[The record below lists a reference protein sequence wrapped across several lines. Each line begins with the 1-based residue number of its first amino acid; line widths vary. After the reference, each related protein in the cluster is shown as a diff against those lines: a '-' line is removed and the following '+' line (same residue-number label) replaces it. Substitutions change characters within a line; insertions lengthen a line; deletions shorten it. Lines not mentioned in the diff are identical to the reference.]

1 MAKLRKEY
9 NPNRPVKRYRRP
21 IIYIICEGKE
31 TETLYFRN
39 FRARN
44 CLVDIVPMRT
54 KHTAAEHLV
63 KHAKAL
69 LSQAEYSP
77 KDGDEIWCVFDRD
90 ANTDEELARAVQYA
104 DQKGY
109 KIAYSNPSFE
119 YWYLLHFAKHNGYLK
134 DSNAVIDILKTKG
147 YLKDY
152 DKNVDYFAE
161 LLAHQPEAI
170 QRAKER
176 LEQLYKDNII
186 ILSCDSNPV
195 TTVHELVEYL
205 NSKRQ

>member
-1 MAKLRKEY
+1 MAKLKKEY
-9 NPNRPVKRYRRP
+9 NPNRPDKRLRRP

-44 CLVDIVPMRT
+44 YLVDIVPMRT

-90 ANTDEELARAVQYA
+90 ENTNAEITRAAQYANQKPRRGPRSGPARPHQETSGYHPSGRNSGGESQRGLARLQ
-104 DQKGY
+104 Q
-109 KIAYSNPSFE
+109 
-119 YWYLLHFAKHNGYLK
+119 
-134 DSNAVIDILKTKG
+134 
-147 YLKDY
+147 
-152 DKNVDYFAE
+152 
-161 LLAHQPEAI
+161 HQRVCGRT
-170 QRAKER
+170 QG
-176 LEQLYKDNII
+176 
-186 ILSCDSNPV
+186 
-195 TTVHELVEYL
+195 
-205 NSKRQ
+205 

>member
-1 MAKLRKEY
+1 MAKLKKEY
-9 NPNRPVKRYRRP
+9 NPNRPDKRLRRP

-90 ANTDEELARAVQYA
+90 ANIRALYDV
-104 DQKGY
+104 
-109 KIAYSNPSFE
+109 
-119 YWYLLHFAKHNGYLK
+119 YLSACSGQRSPDL
-134 DSNAVIDILKTKG
+134 S
-147 YLKDY
+147 
-152 DKNVDYFAE
+152 E
-161 LLAHQPEAI
+161 AH
-170 QRAKER
+170 KV
-176 LEQLYKDNII
+176 L
-186 ILSCDSNPV
+186 
-195 TTVHELVEYL
+195 
-205 NSKRQ
+205 